1 MTLPQPKIRLSV
13 RLDLPNGDRFG
24 PGMATLLEQIAQT
37 GSIRSAAT
45 ALGMSY
51 PKALKLV
58 DAMNAAFANTL
69 IDTRHGGQDRGGA
82 ALTETGR
89 RVLELYRR
97 ICDQAVAGGH
107 TVLAEFEGLLE

>member
-1 MTLPQPKIRLSV
+1 MTSTPTSIRLSV

-24 PGMATLLEQIAQT
+24 PGMATLLEQISQT

-58 DAMNAAFANTL
+58 EAMNAAFENAL

-82 ALTETGR
+82 ALTETGQ
-89 RVLELYRR
+89 RVLELYRQ
-97 ICDQAVAGGH
+97 ICDQASASEGGA
-107 TVLAEFEGLLE
+107 LAELGKLLE